1 MDKSRDGQV
10 IRTLYRDSV
19 ISIIIAA
26 VAAMFGMLIDGII
39 ISKFLGTD
47 SMAAYGIVTP
57 LFSIMTAI
65 SGVFATGSQV
75 FCAKHLGAGRVD
87 RAREVFSVCM
97 YVTFLIS
104 VGIIV
109 FLYLF
114 CGPITIVMGARGT
127 AAPLMPLC
135 KDYLYG
141 IAPGILPVLLLF
153 IFNSLMRLDGDPNRV
168 IWAVAAMTVFDIAGD
183 LVNALVI
190 HGGMLGMGI
199 STAISYYIAII
210 IMLMHFRKKDIIFR
224 FSMKDVH
231 LADLG
236 GILQTGAATAV
247 GSVSTMLRNL
257 ILNNIMVAVAA
268 STAVAALS
276 VRNTLNTLFGSI
288 MMGVG
293 MTTAMISGIVY
304 GEEDKHSAEHL
315 LSISMRYALIIGGIQ
330 AVGIFLFA
338 SPLVALFSSGKEDA
352 EIMAAYAV
360 RAMRFYA
367 FGLPLYGINQVF
379 VNYLQGI
386 SRLKLANIVSFIDN
400 FLYVIALSLIL
411 TPSMKTDGIWLAY
424 PVSEAL
430 VVLTV
435 WLAARHEHKAFP
447 NSAAGLLF
455 LPDVFGAPDEDIM
468 EAAPAT
474 IEEVSAVSAEL
485 ADFCRARGATRKET
499 LLIPLCVE
507 EMANNIIQH
516 GFTGDSKKHLLELRV
531 MKKPD
536 AWIVRLRDNCI
547 AFDPGKRAATFDPQ
561 DPAKHIGI
569 RMIYGMA
576 SDIQYVN
583 TMQLN
588 NLIIKI

>member
-1 MDKSRDGQV
+1 
-10 IRTLYRDSV
+10 
-19 ISIIIAA
+19 
-26 VAAMFGMLIDGII
+26 MFGMLIDGII

-75 FCAKHLGAGRVD
+75 FCAKHLGAGRVG

-97 YVTFLIS
+97 YATFLIA

-109 FLYLF
+109 VLYLF
-114 CGPITIVMGARGT
+114 CEPITFVMGARGT

-183 LVNALVI
+183 LVNALII

-199 STAISYYIAII
+199 STAISYYIAIA

-231 LADLG
+231 PADLG

-315 LSISMRYALIIGGIQ
+315 LSVSIRYALIIGGIQ
-330 AVGIFLFA
+330 AAAIFLFA

-352 EIMAAYAV
+352 EIMTVYAV

-400 FLYVIALSLIL
+400 FLYVIVLSLLL
-411 TPSMKTDGIWLAY
+411 TPALETDGVWLAY

-430 VVLTV
+430 VFLTV
-435 WLAARHEHKAFP
+435 WIAARRERKALHK
-447 NSAAGLLF
+447 SSAGLLF

-468 EAAPAT
+468 EAAPKTTA
-474 IEEVSAVSAEL
+474 EVSAVCAAL
-485 ADFCRARGATRKET
+485 ADFCRARGASKKEA

-516 GFTGDSKKHLLELRV
+516 GFSGDTKKHALELRV
-531 MKKPD
+531 IKKPD
-536 AWIVRLRDNCI
+536 AWVIRLRDDCI
-547 AFDPGKRAATFDPQ
+547 AFDPGKRAGTAFDPQ